1 MSHAN
6 PQAPISKRLQRPQVI
21 YVMGAGRSGST
32 ILGVTLGN
40 CADVLYA
47 GELDAWLVRAGIP
60 QLDDPER
67 LRFWSVVREGV
78 DGAAED
84 LFGNEAQRSLERSMA
99 VFRIH
104 KWPARQRL
112 RGRYRRVAEDLYRV
126 VAETA
131 GVTYVVDTSHYPLR
145 ARELQSLEGIDL
157 HLVYLIRSPQSVV
170 GSFNRRDVAQ
180 YSKSTFTTNVYLW
193 LTNLLAVGVFLS
205 QPRKRRLLVSY
216 EDFIANPEGI
226 LRSILEHANVS
237 APLPDLGALR
247 TGIAFQGNRLI
258 SSEVIALERNT
269 DRPRRRS
276 VLTAILQLPWAG
288 VLSRL
293 RPRATIPASGG

>member
-1 MSHAN
+1 
-6 PQAPISKRLQRPQVI
+6 
-21 YVMGAGRSGST
+21 MGAGRSGST

-60 QLDDPER
+60 QLDDAER

-237 APLPDLGALR
+237 APLPDLRALK

-269 DRPRRRS
+269 DRPRRQS

>member
-1 MSHAN
+1 
-6 PQAPISKRLQRPQVI
+6 
-21 YVMGAGRSGST
+21 
-32 ILGVTLGN
+32 
-40 CADVLYA
+40 
-47 GELDAWLVRAGIP
+47 
-60 QLDDPER
+60 
-67 LRFWSVVREGV
+67 
-78 DGAAED
+78 
-84 LFGNEAQRSLERSMA
+84 MA
-99 VFRIH
+99 VVRIH

-237 APLPDLGALR
+237 APLPDLRALK

-269 DRPRRRS
+269 DRPRRQS

>member
-1 MSHAN
+1 MSTAN
-6 PQAPISKRLQRPQVI
+6 PQDPISQRLQRPRVI

-40 CADVLYA
+40 CANVLYA
-47 GELDAWLVRAGIP
+47 GELDAWLVRSGIP
-60 QLDDPER
+60 QLDDPQR

-78 DGAAED
+78 DGAAGD

-131 GVTYVVDTSHYPLR
+131 GVTHVVDTSHYPLR
-145 ARELQSLEGIDL
+145 ARELQSLDGIDL
-157 HLVYLIRSPQSVV
+157 YLVYLIRSPQSVV

-180 YSKSTFTTNVYLW
+180 YSKSTLTTNVYLW

-216 EDFIANPEGI
+216 EDFIANPEDI
-226 LRSILEHANVS
+226 LGSILEHVNVS
-237 APLPDLGALR
+237 APLPDLSALK

-258 SSEVIALERNT
+258 ASEVIALERNT
-269 DRPRRRS
+269 ERPRRQS